1 MKIIFLGSQGS
12 GKSTQAKILAGK
24 LNTPYLEMGQIFR
37 ERAKD
42 TDQEAQE
49 IKKALEVGNLVPD
62 QTAVKT
68 LKDKLKEVGQKGY
81 VLDGYPRNLVQLEGF
96 NVRVDKVFYI
106 KVSDEEGVRRLMLRK
121 REDDTLEVLKRRLE
135 LYHQQTEPL
144 LAHFRNLN
152 NLEEIN
158 GEQEIE
164 EIAQEIEKRIYHE
177 EA

>member
-12 GKSTQAKILAGK
+12 GKSTQAKILAEK
-24 LNTPYLEMGQIFR
+24 LSAPYLEMGQIFR

-42 TDQEAQE
+42 ANQEAQE
-49 IKKALEVGNLVPD
+49 IRKALEAGNLVPD
-62 QTAVKT
+62 RIAVKT
-68 LKDKLKEVGQKGY
+68 LKDKLEKVGQKGY
-81 VLDGYPRNLVQLEGF
+81 VLDGYPRNLAQLEGF
-96 NVRVDKVFYI
+96 NDRVDKVFYI
-106 KVSDEEGVRRLMLRK
+106 KVSDEEGIRRLMLRK
-121 REDDTLEVLKRRLE
+121 REDDTPEVLKRRLE

-164 EIAQEIEKRIYHE
+164 EIAQEIEKRIYRE